1 MYESMIFGAKN
12 FLRLILK
19 FSKIGLKKLS
29 ENLKNQKIGKILIDG
44 ATDETWT
51 RTPCGTTPSR

>member
-1 MYESMIFGAKN
+1 MCQSAVLSIKN

-44 ATDETWT
+44 ATDET
-51 RTPCGTTPSR
+51 

>member
-44 ATDETWT
+44 ATDET
-51 RTPCGTTPSR
+51 